1 MIKIPVFFRKAGIF
15 FVVKGDDRPVPGKES
30 GAWKIIDK

>member
-15 FVVKGDDRPVPGKES
+15 LLAEGEYRPVPDRNVMLGKL
-30 GAWKIIDK
+30 